1 MYIVVIGGG
10 QLGFYLARGLLDEG
24 HEVALLEKDAKTCE
38 RVSQDMSGI
47 CVRGDGCET
56 ATLEKMG
63 TARADMF
70 IAVTGDDE
78 DNLIACQLAKHKF
91 NVSHTIARVRN
102 PKNEPLFKKLGI
114 DVTVSS
120 TRIILEHIER
130 EVPSHQMAHLLTI
143 QDKELEV
150 VEIRVPDGSGAIG
163 KKVGDLPLPKEAV
176 LSLILRAGARPITP
190 NASTVIEEQDQIIAV
205 VPPGSEDELRTALA
219 GS

>member
-1 MYIVVIGGG
+1 MYIVIIGGG

-38 RVSQDMSGI
+38 RVSQDISGI
-47 CVRGDGCET
+47 CIRGDGCET

-63 TARADMF
+63 TARAEMF

-91 NVSHTIARVRN
+91 NVPHTIARVRN
-102 PKNEPLFKKLGI
+102 PKNESLFKKLGI

-143 QDKELEV
+143 QDKGLEI
-150 VEIRVPDGSGAIG
+150 VEFRIPEGSGT
-163 KKVGDLPLPKEAV
+163 VGRKLGELPLPKEAV
-176 LSLILRAGARPITP
+176 LSLILRAGARPMTP
-190 NASTVIEEQDQIIAV
+190 NASTVIEAKDQIIAA
-205 VPPGSEDELRTALA
+205 VPPGNEDELRSALT